1 MARAD
6 GLAFNDCGYRASTKQ
21 ALQNQLGIALG
32 WHRLVFGFPGK
43 VKLIRATIARIAVAR
58 STRSIAG
65 QLKRGQAVV
74 CTTASSDHLIDR
86 LSNMDV
92 GTAGLARLNASE
104 ERRARSRVV
113 TGSVA
118 VGVCLF
124 VGQATNNLQIGLE
137 RL

>member
-6 GLAFNDCGYRASTKQ
+6 GLAFHDVGYRASTKQ
-21 ALQNQLGIALG
+21 SFKNQLGIALG

-74 CTTASSDHLIDR
+74 CTTASNAHLIPR
-86 LSNMDV
+86 LSQIIV
-92 GTAGLARLNASE
+92 VPPALAPLNP
-104 ERRARSRVV
+104 
-113 TGSVA
+113 
-118 VGVCLF
+118 
-124 VGQATNNLQIGLE
+124 
-137 RL
+137 